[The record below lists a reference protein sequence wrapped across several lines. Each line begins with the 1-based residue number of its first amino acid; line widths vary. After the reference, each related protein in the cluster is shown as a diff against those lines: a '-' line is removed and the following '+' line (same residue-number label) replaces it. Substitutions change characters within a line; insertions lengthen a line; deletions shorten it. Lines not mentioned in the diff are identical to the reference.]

1 MKEPKIKN
9 EFILSKLL
17 SYFIRGLIFLSPIA
31 ATVYILLVSVSW
43 IDGLIPTAIPGLGM
57 VLVILIVLL
66 AGYLGNTYIAK
77 PFFILLERGFRKV
90 PIVNFIYTS
99 INDLIK
105 AFFSDNKKFSEPV
118 LVAMDR
124 EGILYKP
131 GFITSEDLADLGLKG
146 KVAVYFPHSYNF
158 SGNLFIVEREMVSR
172 IEGNNSDVMKY
183 IVSGGVSGELGKV
196 RKEIPKEL

>member
-1 MKEPKIKN
+1 MKDPKIKN

-43 IDGLIPTAIPGLGM
+43 IDGLIPIGIPGLGM
-57 VLVILIVLL
+57 FLVISIIIL

-118 LVAMDR
+118 LVTMDR
-124 EGILYKP
+124 EGILFKP
-131 GFITSEDLADLGLKG
+131 GFVTSGDLALLGLEG

-158 SGNLFIVEREMVSR
+158 SGNLFIVDSKMVSR
-172 IEGNNSDVMKY
+172 IDGNNSDVMKY
-183 IVSGGVSGELGKV
+183 IVSGGVSGNLGNVSKPGLS
-196 RKEIPKEL
+196 E